1 MKIIIGVIVI
11 CMASLDLFLLVLT
24 EKRKKST
31 KLVVMQMLT
40 SFTLSI
46 SWLISGIFLYKRP
59 FDYIMAVVYAL
70 LFVARILTF
79 LEIRNEKK
87 SEYYYDGKVEIF
99 DATIVSDKPEG
110 IKQLNCVGFIALPDK
125 SEDTNNN

>member
-11 CMASLDLFLLVLT
+11 CMASLDLFLLALT
-24 EKRKKST
+24 EKRKKTT
-31 KLVVMQMLT
+31 KLVAMQMIT

-59 FDYIMAVVYAL
+59 FDYIMAFVYAL
-70 LFVARILTF
+70 LFAARILDF

-87 SEYYYDGKVEIF
+87 SKYYYDETSGMLKKYDEEI
-99 DATIVSDKPEG
+99 
-110 IKQLNCVGFIALPDK
+110 Q
-125 SEDTNNN
+125 